1 MRRSILIA
9 GGVAILVLLLAGA
22 AFLGARMLRAPG
34 GIAPGVGGD
43 RVMEIVSDDGSGP
56 VSLRIKVEPSH
67 ELPDRPAD
75 VNGVFVRRQDNSI
88 FVGTGAIELDV
99 EVEVKDGREERT
111 VTTHHSGPEVEVV
124 TTRDTIIYRDET
136 DISPGALGSRKSGEI
151 AIEQVIR
158 PTDSLEEVGEHTEL
172 QVWGD
177 RRGDRVVAEVVVY
190 RLLNE

>member
-1 MRRSILIA
+1 
-9 GGVAILVLLLAGA
+9 
-22 AFLGARMLRAPG
+22 
-34 GIAPGVGGD
+34 
-43 RVMEIVSDDGSGP
+43 MEIVSDDGSGP
-56 VSLRIKVEPSH
+56 VSLRIEVEPSH
-67 ELPDRPAD
+67 ELPDRPAQ